1 MQHQAYNKSDHF
13 WNLISNSNPLKE
25 KLNEKIVNSG
35 LKIPKNTFS
44 VPIIFISLILS
55 KPLIYFDEFLEGF
68 LKQDYPKQ
76 NIILCISDE
85 TKNNKKHI
93 KLLHEQKFGDILQT
107 NFELKMVQQRLD
119 ALKKFEVSPA
129 DFILFLNN
137 SVILNNVNTL
147 KKLVT
152 QDVDVIAPMIRTN
165 VFAPKWIKQC
175 EQWFNKIT
183 NIINF
188 PNKEAEGTW
197 HNNKYFVS
205 IQTL

>member
-1 MQHQAYNKSDHF
+1 M
-13 WNLISNSNPLKE
+13 
-25 KLNEKIVNSG
+25 
-35 LKIPKNTFS
+35 
-44 VPIIFISLILS
+44 PIIFISLILS
-55 KPLIYFDEFLEGF
+55 KPLLYFDEFLEGF

-85 TKNNKKHI
+85 TKNNDKYI

-107 NFELKMVQQRLD
+107 DFELKMVQQRLD

-197 HNNKYFVS
+197 RNDKYFVS
-205 IQTL
+205 I

>member
-85 TKNNKKHI
+85 TKNNEKHI

-107 NFELKMVQQRLD
+107 NFQY
-119 ALKKFEVSPA
+119 
-129 DFILFLNN
+129 
-137 SVILNNVNTL
+137 
-147 KKLVT
+147 T
-152 QDVDVIAPMIRTN
+152 QD
-165 VFAPKWIKQC
+165 
-175 EQWFNKIT
+175 
-183 NIINF
+183 
-188 PNKEAEGTW
+188 
-197 HNNKYFVS
+197 HY
-205 IQTL
+205 